1 MEQNVSEIK
10 KKISKRIETNHV
22 ERYFAYIEIDLKCIP
37 IQLIASIWVK
47 ALQREIIKKC
57 SGEFDS
63 YSLSYEIQCI
73 LPLQDQ
79 SNILIEEFFA
89 L

>member
-22 ERYFAYIEIDLKCIP
+22 ERYSAYIEDWFEKYSNSIDCFNMSQSFTKRNN
-37 IQLIASIWVK
+37 QKVQWGIW
-47 ALQREIIKKC
+47 
-57 SGEFDS
+57 
-63 YSLSYEIQCI
+63 SLLTIYEIQCI

-79 SNILIEEFFA
+79 NNILIEEFFA